1 MRAFCRAAC
10 ELKGGEVLTKKEQA
24 LLEALEP
31 QAQAQGVELVMLEI
45 VGAKKSP
52 TIRVYIDTDHGVSFD
67 ELSSA
72 QAWINDVMDEID
84 PFPGAYMLEVSSPG
98 IDRPLRTL
106 EHFQRFSGQTAVVK
120 TTSPLDGRS
129 SFTGTLEGVDGN
141 DIIMSCDG
149 TAVRIPYAAVKRAN
163 VKGTVDFR

>member
-1 MRAFCRAAC
+1 
-10 ELKGGEVLTKKEQA
+10 VLSKKEQA
-24 LLEALEP
+24 LLDALEP
-31 QAQAQGVELVMLEI
+31 LAAAKGIELVMLEV

-52 TIRVYIDTDHGVSFD
+52 TIRVYIDTEHGVSFD

-106 EHFQRFSGQTAVVK
+106 EHFEKFAGENAVVK
-120 TTSPLDGRS
+120 TTSPIDGRS
-129 SFTGTLEGVDGN
+129 SFTGVLKGVQDEN
-141 DIIMSCDG
+141 VLIECD
-149 TAVRIPYAAVKRAN
+149 ANLVSIPYGSIKKAN
-163 VKGTVDFR
+163 VKGTIDFK